1 MSARVYGR
9 SHQLDHKLNAF
20 VNKSKVFLPLTTAL
34 NSYTATSQTSIH
46 QKQKANEFIRKMNGM
61 PSMVRRRHDDR
72 VFEERVT
79 AD

>member
-1 MSARVYGR
+1 M
-9 SHQLDHKLNAF
+9 
-20 VNKSKVFLPLTTAL
+20 NKSKVFLAFTIAL
-34 NSYTATSQTSIH
+34 NNPTATSQTYIH